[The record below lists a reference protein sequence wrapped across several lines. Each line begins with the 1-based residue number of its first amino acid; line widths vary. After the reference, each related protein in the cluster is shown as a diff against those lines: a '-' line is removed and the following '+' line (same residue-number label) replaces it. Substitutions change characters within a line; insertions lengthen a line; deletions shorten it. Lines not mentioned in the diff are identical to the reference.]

1 MKYSVYSITGWSKY
15 DNVEEAFNAFI
26 KSCSVFGTTCIT
38 SELQETIFIRDCKL
52 VYMIDDG
59 KKDITPLKKQY
70 MGYIVKNNNTIN
82 KLYNDILNSVN
93 KLCVQV
99 DKFELESVL
108 TDYYLNDGRDVQS
121 LAVVRNQYNIAICVN
136 RSYEMYV
143 NIVDGR

>member
-1 MKYSVYSITGWSKY
+1 
-15 DNVEEAFNAFI
+15 
-26 KSCSVFGTTCIT
+26 
-38 SELQETIFIRDCKL
+38 
-52 VYMIDDG
+52 
-59 KKDITPLKKQY
+59 